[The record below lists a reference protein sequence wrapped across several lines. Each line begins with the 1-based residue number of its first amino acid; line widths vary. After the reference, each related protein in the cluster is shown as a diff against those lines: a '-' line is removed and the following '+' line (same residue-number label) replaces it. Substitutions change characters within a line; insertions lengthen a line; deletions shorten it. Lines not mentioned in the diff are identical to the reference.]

1 MIKMLFTSYKVMR
14 KLTDGKHA
22 SPGVTAVS
30 RLVLVC
36 VVFGLGGAP
45 ILAHAVRTM
54 PAVLWFILVLG
65 FGLRIVLW
73 FWRRH
78 R

>member
-1 MIKMLFTSYKVMR
+1 MIKLLFTSYKVVR

-22 SPGVTAVS
+22 PPGVTAVS

-36 VVFGLGGAP
+36 LVLGLGGAP
-45 ILAHAVRTM
+45 ILGHAIRTM
-54 PAVLWFILVLG
+54 PAVLWVILILG
-65 FGLRIVLW
+65 LALRVFLW